1 MNETNLELREGGRI
15 LTGRFPYG
23 RTAVVADRGRAR
35 KEMISPKAFSYAI
48 DDQER
53 DIHLLSGHQFSF
65 PLASRKSDT
74 LTLKD
79 ADDALSFEATLPIVS
94 DQPSWMRDTVMAVRA
109 GLFTGVSP
117 GFRIPPEDVVPG
129 AVEMIPERGNPGVY
143 IKRINA
149 AVLFE
154 LSLVSR
160 PAYDDTS
167 VVNRSIEL
175 HESDKVTWR
184 LPIY

>member
-1 MNETNLELREGGRI
+1 
-15 LTGRFPYG
+15 
-23 RTAVVADRGRAR
+23 
-35 KEMISPKAFSYAI
+35 
-48 DDQER
+48 
-53 DIHLLSGHQFSF
+53 
-65 PLASRKSDT
+65 
-74 LTLKD
+74 
-79 ADDALSFEATLPIVS
+79 
-94 DQPSWMRDTVMAVRA
+94 MRDTVMAVRA